1 MSAPAPLPDPERGL
15 YRRRRLMDMARL
27 LPLLGVV
34 LILLPLLWQPAEQG
48 ERATVPLGW
57 FLFSVWLGLI
67 GAAFLLTRALGHEA
81 GGQPDTADGT
91 PPTHDAPAHDPPPPD
106 ADPAATGNRGG
117 RS

>member
-15 YRRRRLMDMARL
+15 YRRRRLIDMARL

-48 ERATVPLGW
+48 ERVTVPLVW

-67 GAAFLLTRALGHEA
+67 GAAFLLTRALGHDT
-81 GGQPDTADGT
+81 GGQPDSADGT
-91 PPTHDAPAHDPPPPD
+91 PLAHEPPPPD
-106 ADPAATGNRGG
+106 ADAAATGNSGG